1 MLFIQLMRDGGP
13 VMWVILLCSFIA
25 LFIFLEKWLQFH
37 REQIN
42 ANELLKGLTNVLKR
56 DGYVEA
62 ITLCDNTPGPIAR
75 VLVAIIL
82 SCQRGDKDLR
92 QAVEDANLEEIP
104 KLERHMNI
112 LGTIGYIAPLLGLLG
127 TVVGMMH
134 AFQEIG
140 ETQGIYLNAA
150 KLSTAINMAL
160 ITTAAGLAVAIPCY
174 VAYNYLVNRIESVI
188 LDMDKAAAAM
198 LTFLSN
204 HRAGTE
210 VPEMI
215 ATASEDESHS
225 GDRK

>member
-56 DGYVEA
+56 DGYIEA

-134 AFQEIG
+134 AFQEMGLKCFEPYGAFYVFPCIKEFGMTSEEFAERLLREEKVAVVPGTAFGDCGEGFLRISYAYSLDNLKIAMEKIG
-140 ETQGIYLNAA
+140 HFISRLREE
-150 KLSTAINMAL
+150 K
-160 ITTAAGLAVAIPCY
+160 
-174 VAYNYLVNRIESVI
+174 
-188 LDMDKAAAAM
+188 K
-198 LTFLSN
+198 
-204 HRAGTE
+204 
-210 VPEMI
+210 
-215 ATASEDESHS
+215 
-225 GDRK
+225 